1 MKYYI
6 LSQRQLEAVNE
17 AMSEA
22 QSFLEMFPDEEERMA
37 TVNAGLSATDGL
49 HRLMPG
55 ALVNHYVDV
64 GTNPIIRI
72 VRSVRND
79 SK

>member
-6 LSQRQLEAVNE
+6 LSQSQLEAVNE

-22 QSFLEMFPDEEERMA
+22 QGFLEMFPDEEERMA
-37 TVNAGLSATDGL
+37 TVNAGLEATDGL

-55 ALVNHYVDV
+55 ASVNHYVDV
-64 GTNPIIRI
+64 GTNPIRI

>member
-6 LSQRQLEAVNE
+6 LSQSQLEAINE

-22 QSFLEMFPDEEERMA
+22 QGFLEMFPDEEELEA
-37 TVNAGLSATDGL
+37 TVNAGLAATEGL

-55 ALVNHYVDV
+55 ASVNHYVDV
-64 GTNPIIRI
+64 GTNPIRI